1 MKKKSPVRG
10 WSYFGVRNPEH
21 VARDLDRMVADGANT
36 VLFTTSEADLVFY
49 AETMVEL
56 TGLARE
62 REMTVYMN
70 PWGFGRV
77 FGGEA
82 FSGLLQHHPDTA
94 QMTNTGRFVPA
105 VCPNHPEF
113 TALLKR
119 WIDLAAEAK
128 ADVAMWDEPHFFLGS
143 LDRKQQLSEDEWV
156 CRCPTCQAK
165 YEKLTGE
172 PMPMKMNFDVRAFR
186 EASLVGFLKK
196 LTNYAHEKGLLN
208 SICVLPPTWGMDDG
222 FSDLELVY
230 KLPHADIVA
239 TDPYWQWHHPEH
251 DEAWVRRNYEENTD
265 ILLNLSR
272 QYNRETEMW
281 VKNYQTRAGEEFF
294 VDVANEVLMEKG
306 VRRVLAWSYL
316 GSSYMS
322 SLKSANP
329 LLLHEKQSAW
339 FKKMAAKK

>member
-1 MKKKSPVRG
+1 MKNSTIRG

-36 VLFTTSEADLVFY
+36 VLFTTSEADLAFY
-49 AETMVEL
+49 AETMVAL

-272 QYNRETEMW
+272 QYNRETELW

-329 LLLHEKQSAW
+329 LLLHDKQSNW